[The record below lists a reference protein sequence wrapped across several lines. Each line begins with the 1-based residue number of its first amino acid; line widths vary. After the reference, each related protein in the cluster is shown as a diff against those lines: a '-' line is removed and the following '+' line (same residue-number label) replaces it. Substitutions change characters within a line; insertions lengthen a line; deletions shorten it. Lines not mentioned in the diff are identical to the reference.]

1 MGSAGSGKFGNYR
14 GSGAGSFY
22 GDGSGGDGS
31 GGDGSGGEL
40 KCPLSIENINLDD
53 VGMCDYY
60 QNYNKVPFVNEKIE
74 LSENLVNKRMVVVL
88 SDTKKIIGNLPIHY
102 NYLNLCLKKEMRYS
116 GEIISSGL
124 SPIPYIVVNLYA

>member
-31 GGDGSGGEL
+31 GGEF
-40 KCPLSIENINLDD
+40 KCPLFIENIKLDD

-74 LSENLVNKRMVVVL
+74 LSEKLVNKRMVVVL
-88 SDTKKIIGNLPIHY
+88 SDTKEIIGNLPIHY
-102 NYLNLCLKKEMRYS
+102 NYLNLCLKKGMRYS